1 MSRVVSKLQDKA
13 TSEGPKPPISEPPN
27 LRARVEHV
35 VQQTLARESSK
46 ATGGAKANNAN
57 STSVAVPQS
66 KDGSGSNLRRVLH
79 KIVDDTKFTKSAP
92 PASDRRSKG
101 PKGSKGS
108 VFRHWP
114 TEPEAE
120 AETLGEAAEAEAVEA
135 VAAAVEGG
143 FNLVG
148 FFNDWDAENEPMQGG
163 SWRLSIRNGAPMGSR
178 KGVQREEF
186 QILEDGSWDKRLFPA
201 GGTEE
206 TVVLLR
212 PGRPSRAEMSSPE
225 TPGHGRNWAVEG
237 KPGAAFKVTYSS
249 KDRSISCEHA

>member
-1 MSRVVSKLQDKA
+1 MVRNWDDDEDTRAERYRRSRSPSFGEDRKKHPWSRDTTKSAGGSIRETMSRVVSKLQDKA

-108 VFRHWP
+108 VFRHW
-114 TEPEAE
+114 
-120 AETLGEAAEAEAVEA
+120 
-135 VAAAVEGG
+135 
-143 FNLVG
+143 
-148 FFNDWDAENEPMQGG
+148 
-163 SWRLSIRNGAPMGSR
+163 
-178 KGVQREEF
+178 
-186 QILEDGSWDKRLFPA
+186 
-201 GGTEE
+201 
-206 TVVLLR
+206 
-212 PGRPSRAEMSSPE
+212 
-225 TPGHGRNWAVEG
+225 
-237 KPGAAFKVTYSS
+237 
-249 KDRSISCEHA
+249 